1 MKSKKAEPTIRVE
14 LMLKNPNWHCYV
26 VCDIGFEPM
35 PHGPKP
41 CTLPDYANHRLIL
54 LSKN

>member
-14 LMLKNPNWHCYV
+14 LMLKNPNWHCYM